1 MQNLPRAR
9 NANAPPPS
17 EADAIIV
24 RRSRCSQFLDAF
36 ALSRTARRPLAPSSC
51 IVETENFVQQAMPDG
66 RSGLLVRYVPHPGG
80 LVDALEGGVR
90 WVAVLLLLLL
100 VMLL

>member
-1 MQNLPRAR
+1 
-9 NANAPPPS
+9 
-17 EADAIIV
+17 
-24 RRSRCSQFLDAF
+24 
-36 ALSRTARRPLAPSSC
+36 
-51 IVETENFVQQAMPDG
+51 MPDG